1 MPVDGGNGKDIM
13 KKQTKKAKV
22 SGGTY
27 SSSDHEAPVGKATRV
42 IDFLPPPELLF
53 KNDERI
59 KITIEIEESTL
70 EFFKEQANKT
80 GNKYQRLMRQVLKQY
95 AKKYS
100 A

>member
-1 MPVDGGNGKDIM
+1 M
-13 KKQTKKAKV
+13 KKQIRKAKTNR
-22 SGGTY
+22 GAY
-27 SSSDHEAPVGKATRV
+27 SVSDHEAPVGKPTRV
-42 IDFLPPPELLF
+42 PDFLPPPEILF
-53 KNDERI
+53 KSDERI

-70 EFFKEQANKT
+70 EFFKDQANKT